1 MSELP
6 RYEYVKLADAIAAD
20 IGSGKLPQG
29 AALPGERAMTELH
42 GVSIGTVRRAIVEL
56 RKRGLVATLPAKG
69 TYVIGMPEPLSDT
82 PPEADRTTEKSH
94 AVCRAASSLTSPY
107 RLWGVS
113 GSRPPPGTAR
123 HVALKDTN
131 RAPRRAP
138 RAVSTDALRA

>member
-42 GVSIGTVRRAIVEL
+42 RVSIGTVRRAVVEL

-69 TYVIGMPEPLSDT
+69 TYVIGMPERPGDT
-82 PPEADRTTEKSH
+82 PQEGEPE
-94 AVCRAASSLTSPY
+94 
-107 RLWGVS
+107 G
-113 GSRPPPGTAR
+113 
-123 HVALKDTN
+123 
-131 RAPRRAP
+131 
-138 RAVSTDALRA
+138 